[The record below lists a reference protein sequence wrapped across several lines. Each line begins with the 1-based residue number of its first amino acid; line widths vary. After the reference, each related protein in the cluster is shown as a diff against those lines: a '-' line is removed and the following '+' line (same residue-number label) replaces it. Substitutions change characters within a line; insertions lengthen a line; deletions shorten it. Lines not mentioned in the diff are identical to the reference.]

1 MKKIGG
7 EDIGDLKISKHENQ
21 IATLLLKM
29 QERRKTK
36 RLSANGFK
44 RIKVPTE
51 KFLSFQK
58 SVEKSTA
65 KMSKKSNVNDSS
77 KKVEQIKS
85 MKNSKS
91 GTGSRRRKPNPKYDS
106 IHCKPK
112 KAATNADTKKRQSK
126 SKSSKLENAKPNHK
140 LTALNSRRT
149 EEPVKKLNEIE
160 KRKRIPN
167 SKYQDTV
174 IQNNPKKSNGKMA
187 MAMSKQ
193 AIVIKSSSKTKRFNS
208 EDPQMNVKTAELN
221 GKRLRIPN
229 RKYEVPTSVNSKP
242 TKSKVTRKGSNVSN
256 PMYYDSI
263 PDKVSILK
271 ISKADKL
278 EDEFS

>member
-65 KMSKKSNVNDSS
+65 KMSKKSNANDSS

-140 LTALNSRRT
+140 LTALNSKIT

-174 IQNNPKKSNGKMA
+174 IQNSPVKSNGKMA
-187 MAMSKQ
+187 MSKQ
-193 AIVIKSSSKTKRFNS
+193 ATVIKSSSKTKRFNS

-229 RKYEVPTSVNSKP
+229 RKYEVTTSVNSKP

>member
-65 KMSKKSNVNDSS
+65 KMSKKSNANDSS

-174 IQNNPKKSNGKMA
+174 LQNSPGKSNGK
-187 MAMSKQ
+187 Q
-193 AIVIKSSSKTKRFNS
+193 ATVIKSCSKTKRFNS
-208 EDPQMNVKTAELN
+208 EDPQVNVKTAELN

-229 RKYEVPTSVNSKP
+229 RKYEVTTSVNSKP